1 VGPMAC
7 QFILFDMDEKRV
19 TDEEGYSILEATVAL
34 EIDGRNVFRSVGV
47 EGARHT
53 VIMHSREQW
62 INETLDIVEDFKE
75 NPKSDA
81 EYNFWMYG
89 TGFGFKLKRNGDSL
103 SIYIAVNSA
112 GPTQGV
118 TWPQTV
124 QVGAVSSKEWIEAI
138 VSVSKQLSDMF
149 LRLNKELYH
158 NRFFQE
164 QQRNLMILENW
175 LS

>member
-1 VGPMAC
+1 MAC
-7 QFILFDMDEKRV
+7 QFTLLDMDERQI

-62 INETLDIVEDFKE
+62 INETLDMVGDFKE

-81 EYNFWMYG
+81 EYSFWMYG
-89 TGFGFKLKRNGDSL
+89 TGFGFKLKRNGDLVSVHL
-103 SIYIAVNSA
+103 EVNAA

-118 TWPQTV
+118 SWPQTV
-124 QVGAVSSKEWIEAI
+124 QVGTVSSEEWIEAI

-149 LRLNKELYH
+149 LRLNKELY
-158 NRFFQE
+158 RDRLFQE
-164 QQRNLMILENW
+164 QQRNLMMLENR